1 MKYSTVS
8 NTFFFFK
15 KKKTSPSVT
24 LEREKENCALKP
36 YTNLQLQYQDWDA
49 RQGQDR
55 KTEDRK
61 LEMVPRS
68 LRLGKK
74 YLKRTHYKSSR
85 TSNDPK

>member
-8 NTFFFFK
+8 NTFFFFFFK
-15 KKKTSPSVT
+15 LHPAS

-55 KTEDRK
+55 RTEDRK
-61 LEMVPRS
+61 LEMVP
-68 LRLGKK
+68 
-74 YLKRTHYKSSR
+74 
-85 TSNDPK
+85 